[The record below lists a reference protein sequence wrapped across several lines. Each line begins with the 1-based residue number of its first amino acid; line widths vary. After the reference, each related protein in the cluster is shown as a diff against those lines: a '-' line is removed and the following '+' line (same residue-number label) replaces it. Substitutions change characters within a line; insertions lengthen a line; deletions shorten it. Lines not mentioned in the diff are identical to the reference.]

1 MDPARAAR
9 LNKLLD
15 QVMQGKQPV
24 NSQNKSL
31 FIEAICA
38 QADHA
43 NWLGKIITSKSGID
57 AIQASMRFELTP
69 AFFNGGATALLTYF
83 QAPVLKDIGGGEL
96 LNQVIRKIVEPPI
109 FWASF
114 SQSFRTHQ
122 LQKDG
127 ELCFAWVL
135 HRLVSLPSS
144 AAAQYR
150 EQASADLE
158 IVLASADINVRT
170 LGQKIKLVLDA
181 FRTGSVAAGEQG
193 PGGRHDNDFPD
204 FRDIAIL
211 PTADEITSSEPPFLR
226 DSATLEDLYTE
237 ATSLATHL
245 DNQFRLLREDM
256 LYEMREELQ
265 IAFGKKKG
273 YHRGLVING
282 LELQDVYFGPD
293 DRRCKWGI
301 TLKCKQDLP
310 QFKDTKDRRKFLMD
324 NRNFLRHQSITCL
337 VVGGEVVA
345 FPAINRD
352 EALLAQEPPVLALQ
366 LEGEAST
373 TKALL
378 KLKMVEGDAVKLI
391 QIDTAIF
398 SYAPVLNALQQT
410 INMPLSPELLLWKE
424 NNILSEVAS
433 QPTRIV
439 QALWDNP
446 RQDLQPLL
454 QTSAKIILDTS
465 QAASLASGLTQ
476 RVSLIQGPPGENI
489 YYIKPCLTSE

>member
-1 MDPARAAR
+1 
-9 LNKLLD
+9 
-15 QVMQGKQPV
+15 
-24 NSQNKSL
+24 
-31 FIEAICA
+31 
-38 QADHA
+38 
-43 NWLGKIITSKSGID
+43 
-57 AIQASMRFELTP
+57 
-69 AFFNGGATALLTYF
+69 
-83 QAPVLKDIGGGEL
+83 
-96 LNQVIRKIVEPPI
+96 
-109 FWASF
+109 
-114 SQSFRTHQ
+114 
-122 LQKDG
+122 
-127 ELCFAWVL
+127 
-135 HRLVSLPSS
+135 
-144 AAAQYR
+144 
-150 EQASADLE
+150 
-158 IVLASADINVRT
+158 
-170 LGQKIKLVLDA
+170 
-181 FRTGSVAAGEQG
+181 
-193 PGGRHDNDFPD
+193 
-204 FRDIAIL
+204 
-211 PTADEITSSEPPFLR
+211 
-226 DSATLEDLYTE
+226 
-237 ATSLATHL
+237 
-245 DNQFRLLREDM
+245 
-256 LYEMREELQ
+256 
-265 IAFGKKKG
+265 
-273 YHRGLVING
+273 
-282 LELQDVYFGPD
+282 
-293 DRRCKWGI
+293 
-301 TLKCKQDLP
+301 
-310 QFKDTKDRRKFLMD
+310 MD